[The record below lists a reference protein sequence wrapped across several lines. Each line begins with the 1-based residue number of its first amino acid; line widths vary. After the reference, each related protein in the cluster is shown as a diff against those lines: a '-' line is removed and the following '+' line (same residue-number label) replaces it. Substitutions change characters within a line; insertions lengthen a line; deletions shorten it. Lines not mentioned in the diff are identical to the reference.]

1 MAVSNKTKTRRE
13 NQASKANNAVYH
25 IVIKGQYHCTEQGR
39 AITKPYRVTVKMTGK
54 HVAAGALSLFK
65 NDVAPTVMPA
75 KYPDFQGLYTHEV
88 ESHTVPEAPELEG
101 QNLALLNR
109 VELLAFLEDEE
120 LPIQP
125 ELFAKDNDQ
134 LRQAIMDCLENEE
147 AFLKAQTMFAESGRA
162 GFKSELADLNPEV
175 GDLILETP
183 PQFKD
188 EDGDGDIDEDD
199 VALTPPPP
207 AKGGR
212 GKKKSPADEI

>member
-13 NQASKANNAVYH
+13 LALSKAERAVYH
-25 IVIKGQYHCTEQGR
+25 IVIQGQYHCTEQGR
-39 AITKPYRVTVKMTGK
+39 AITKPYSVTVKMTGK

-75 KYPDFQGLYTHEV
+75 RYPDYQGLYTHEIV
-88 ESHTVPEAPELEG
+88 GHTVPEAPELEG
-101 QNLALLNR
+101 QNLVLLNR
-109 VELLAFLEDEE
+109 TELLAFIEDED

-125 ELFAKDNDQ
+125 ELFAKDTDQ
-134 LRQAIMDCLENEE
+134 LRQAVMDCLENED
-147 AFLKAQTMFAESGRA
+147 AFLKAQAMFAESGRN

-175 GDLILETP
+175 ADVILETP

-188 EDGDGDIDEDD
+188 EDGDGDIDDED
-199 VALTPPPP
+199 VALTPPP

-212 GKKKSPADEI
+212 GKKKASPADEI